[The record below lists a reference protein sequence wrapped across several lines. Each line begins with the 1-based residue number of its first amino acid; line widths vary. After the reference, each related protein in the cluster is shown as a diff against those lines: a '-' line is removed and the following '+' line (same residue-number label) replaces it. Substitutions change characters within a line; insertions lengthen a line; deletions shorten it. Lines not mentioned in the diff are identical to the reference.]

1 MLLPGR
7 QAFTNFM
14 DQQAFMIDW
23 TGRAAHEEGSSIQVH
38 AQSHQLKRN
47 FAEVTRLTHP
57 LGETWAVALGNQ
69 LWLSQQ
75 FYFDTHQSANKRQEF
90 ASPSKNESSDARN
103 GAQECAPT
111 IVQLTTSSTPGSQFA
126 CQLGRKAILMQ
137 CSLIGESENIIMRTR
152 PAIKL
157 PYFDLLLACM

>member
-90 ASPSKNESSDARN
+90 ASPSENEALMLEMVLKNALR
-103 GAQECAPT
+103 
-111 IVQLTTSSTPGSQFA
+111 QLYNLPLHLLQDRSLHA
-126 CQLGRKAILMQ
+126 NLEGR
-137 CSLIGESENIIMRTR
+137 R
-152 PAIKL
+152 
-157 PYFDLLLACM
+157 F